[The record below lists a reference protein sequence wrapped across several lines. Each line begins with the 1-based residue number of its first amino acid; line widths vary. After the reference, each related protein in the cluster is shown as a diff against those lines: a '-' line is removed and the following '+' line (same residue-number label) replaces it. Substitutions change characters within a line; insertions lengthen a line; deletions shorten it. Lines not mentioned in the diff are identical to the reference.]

1 MNMRLIKRLL
11 LFVSEVGVVAVGFE
25 FSLGAAAILG
35 RDGDNYVPAL
45 VFFSGLLLTLAAVLI
60 IHPKT
65 RRWRAEYDAVDWAL
79 DNGNGKLHPVR
90 VRCIKIAKR
99 LLLWVPSAMAAVAL
113 WFPPVLS
120 HVLHPRSHYLTQ
132 YRVPIPWSF
141 MVITGENWVRAVRS
155 SGGRSRFSV
164 APNGETL
171 FTEMSFGAIS
181 IHTNT
186 FEFSHEMDEN
196 RRANATQISK
206 RTFRLGDIP
215 FTCWQ
220 YRSSNRQTDFPPFW
234 EVTCDT
240 PVN

>member
-141 MVITGENWVRAVRS
+141 TVITGENWVRAVRS

-164 APNGETL
+164 APNRETL

-196 RRANATQISK
+196 RRANATQIS
-206 RTFRLGDIP
+206 RGHFGWVISHSLVGSTVPVTDRLTSHLSGRLPAIL
-215 FTCWQ
+215 
-220 YRSSNRQTDFPPFW
+220 R
-234 EVTCDT
+234 
-240 PVN
+240 